1 MSHNR
6 IHLCL
11 AKMSPTGAEQ
21 KYINEAFD
29 SNWVAPLGP
38 NVDAF
43 EEALKCHFERSE
55 AESRNPLVQMHPG
68 KKDFSTTPI
77 GSGRN
82 DVYVAAL
89 SAGICLPS
97 GPWVTDE
104 NVKYIVETIK
114 ILMNC

>member
-1 MSHNR
+1 MSKNK
-6 IHLCL
+6 IYLCL
-11 AKMSPTGAEQ
+11 AKMSPTGTEQ
-21 KYINEAFD
+21 RYINEAFV
-29 SNWVAPLGP
+29 SNWIAPLGP

-55 AESRNPLVQMHPG
+55 AESRNLLVQLHPG
-68 KKDFSTTPI
+68 KKDFSTTPG

-104 NVKYIVETIK
+104 DVKYIVETLLQQIS
-114 ILMNC
+114 